1 MKNKQDSIIIVG
13 CGNFGKHLALSLSNQ
28 GFSVIVI
35 DKNKNATIDLTQD
48 FSGFWVIGDAT
59 DTEILKTAGIKS
71 ASTIVCA
78 SDNDSVNYTVA
89 TLASNI
95 FKTKNI
101 YLRLANP
108 SSKKL
113 VEGTNIKVICPTEL
127 CLQEFERLSQVKL
140 EEEQ

>member
-35 DKNKNATIDLTQD
+35 DKNKNATIDLAQD

-113 VEGTNIKVICPTEL
+113 IEGTNIKVICPTEL

-140 EEEQ
+140 EEE

>member
-13 CGNFGKHLALSLSNQ
+13 CGNFGKRLALSLSNQ

-35 DKNKNATIDLTQD
+35 DKNKNASFELDQD
-48 FSGFWVIGDAT
+48 FSGFWVVGDAT
-59 DTEILKTAGIKS
+59 DIEILKTAGIKS
-71 ASTIVCA
+71 ASTIICA

-89 TLASNI
+89 ILAYKI
-95 FKTKNI
+95 FKTENI

-113 VEGTNIKVICPTEL
+113 VENTNIKVICPTQL
-127 CLQEFERLSQVKL
+127 CLQEFERLSNTKV
-140 EEEQ
+140 EEN